1 MSAATKTMTPLELV
15 KGQFDAYNAQDLDRF
30 CSFFADDA
38 ALAGFN
44 GAVTAQGLQAIR
56 ERHAKLFAQ
65 HPKNKATLLHRIVL
79 GNVIIDHED
88 VERSPGG
95 ERFQVAAIY
104 TIADG
109 KIVRVDYVR

>member
-1 MSAATKTMTPLELV
+1 VSPLELV
-15 KGQFDAYNAQDLDRF
+15 EGQFEAYNAQDVARF
-30 CSFFADDA
+30 CSFFAENA
-38 ALAGFN
+38 TLGGLN
-44 GAVTAQGLQAIR
+44 GAISANGLQAIR
-56 ERHAKLFAQ
+56 ERHIKIFGDFPQ
-65 HPKNKATLLHRIVL
+65 NKAILLHRAVY

-88 VERSPGG
+88 VLRAPGG

>member
-1 MSAATKTMTPLELV
+1 VSATRTLTPLELV
-15 KGQFDAYNAQDLDRF
+15 QGQFDAYNAQDVARF
-30 CSFFADDA
+30 VSFFAEHA

-44 GAVTAQGLQAIR
+44 GAVTAQGLPAIR
-56 ERHAKLFAQ
+56 ERHEKLFAQ
-65 HPKNKATLLHRIVL
+65 HPQNKATLLHRIVL
-79 GNVIIDHED
+79 GNVVIDHED
-88 VERSPGG
+88 VLRAPGG